1 MRMRLAFG
9 NSESQTRHSGS
20 DSLSKREEPVP
31 DFQKAFQLVR
41 QDLAFAMRG
50 LARSPG
56 LTLTII
62 VSLSLGVGANVAV
75 FTTIDRVFLQAPPGV
90 VKPDQMRRLYSRIFY
105 VRGMDYGPTG
115 RVGDNFSTRDLGAL
129 TEATRG
135 TARLAGNYPGYGA
148 RLNGSDRRVRR
159 TFVSPG
165 YFDLLGIR
173 PSLGRFFAPDE
184 DRITGAPMPVVVLS
198 HAFWRNQLGGDSAII
213 GRSLR
218 LDDESYSVIGIA
230 AREFEGIDLEVT
242 DLWLPLTNMA
252 GGDIT
257 FLEIIARLE
266 PGASEAKLNQQL
278 AAGFRQARAHDPDV
292 ADSSSA
298 FAASFFAARGP
309 GLVGVFGTLASGAPY
324 VGSRIRGMPERSIA
338 LLPRLGLL
346 SGVVLIIAT
355 ANVASLLLM
364 RALRRRR
371 EIGTRVALG
380 APIGR
385 LMRQFIIESVLL
397 ALLAGGIALAV
408 GSATGGVL
416 RSQLSSLQWTDTVV
430 DHRAV
435 WLGLGVAVIAGLWAG
450 LAPAVFAL
458 RMDVISSLR
467 SSSGM
472 TMAANGMRTGLL
484 VAQAALCTA
493 LLASGGTFLQS
504 LRRATTFDHG
514 FDHERLLQVAIPAR
528 DANAEAELAK
538 AAERLRAT
546 PGVVAVGRTLTPLGA
561 LGMASKIGPDASD
574 TIGVGL
580 RGPSLE
586 FVDPEFMRATGFRAL
601 AGRLLTPDDNFAL
614 VTILTES
621 LARALFPAGDVLGRC
636 VHVREP
642 SSPCRE
648 IIGVVSDLH
657 WFVGAPSFY
666 RAFVPLPQA
675 WTIPPRALIP
685 NYLYV
690 RVSDDAMPAD
700 VARLRSTLTTVLSHP
715 EELVVQ
721 RVTAMLAP
729 QHRPWQVAAL
739 LFLVLGSL
747 GLVAA
752 AAGIYGL
759 VAFDVTQRSREI
771 GVRVALGATS
781 SMIVRLVVGT
791 GLRVVLM
798 GIGAGL
804 LVAFG
809 IGRVMLSILFGTTPF
824 DPLVLA
830 VTVLVLVLAAI
841 LASLVPVWRALRVT
855 PAIALASE

>member
-1 MRMRLAFG
+1 MPLTRAFTLGSIVRLIG
-9 NSESQTRHSGS
+9 TIRS
-20 DSLSKREEPVP
+20 DLS
-31 DFQKAFQLVR
+31 
-41 QDLAFAMRG
+41 FAIRG
-50 LARSPG
+50 LRRSPG
-56 LTLTII
+56 LTLTVIL
-62 VSLSLGVGANVAV
+62 SLSLGVGANVAV
-75 FTTIDRVFLQAPPGV
+75 FTAIDRVFLQAAPGV
-90 VKPDQMRRLYSRIFY
+90 KNPEQMRRLYSRIFY
-105 VRGMDYGPTG
+105 VRGMNYGPTG
-115 RVGDNFSTRDLGAL
+115 RVGDNFSTRDLRAL

-135 TARLAGNYPGYGA
+135 TARLAGNYLGYGA
-148 RLNGSDRRVRR
+148 RLNGSDLRVRR

-165 YFDLLGIR
+165 YFDLLGVR

-198 HAFWRNQLGGDSAII
+198 HAFWRSQFGGDSTMI

-218 LDDESYSVIGIA
+218 LDDESYTIIGIA

-242 DLWLPLTNMA
+242 DLWLPLTNIA

-292 ADSSSA
+292 ADSSVA

-309 GLVGVFGTLASGAPY
+309 GLVGVFGTLASGAPF

-346 SGVVLIIAT
+346 SSVVLIIAT

-371 EIGTRVALG
+371 EIATRVALG
-380 APIGR
+380 APLGR
-385 LMRQFIIESVLL
+385 LMGQLIIESLLL
-397 ALLAGGIALAV
+397 ALFAGLVALAV
-408 GSATGGVL
+408 ANTTGGVL
-416 RSQLSSLQWTDTVV
+416 RAQLSTLRWTDTVV

-435 WLGLGVAVIAGLWAG
+435 WLGLGIAVLAGLVAG
-450 LAPAVFAL
+450 LAPAFLAL
-458 RMDVISSLR
+458 RMDVISALR

-472 TMAANGMRTGLL
+472 TMATYGMRTGLL

-504 LRRATTFDHG
+504 LRRATQFDHG
-514 FDHERLLQVAIPAR
+514 FDHDRLIQVSIPSR
-528 DANAEAELAK
+528 DANAEAELAS
-538 AAERLRAT
+538 AAERMRAT
-546 PGVVAVGRTLTPLGA
+546 PGVIAVGRTLTALGA
-561 LGMASKIGPDASD
+561 LGMLSKIGPNASD

-586 FVDPEFMRATGFRAL
+586 FVDAELMRAAGFRAI
-601 AGRLLTPDDNFAL
+601 AGRLLTPADNFAT
-614 VTILTES
+614 VTVLTES
-621 LARALFPAGDVLGRC
+621 LARTLFPAGDVLGRC

-648 IIGVVSDLH
+648 IVGVVRDLH
-657 WFVGAPSFY
+657 WFVGTPPFY

-690 RVSDDAMPAD
+690 RLSGATTPTD
-700 VARLRSTLTTVLSHP
+700 VARLRATLTTVLRHP
-715 EELVVQ
+715 EELAVQ
-721 RVTAMLAP
+721 RSTVMLSP
-729 QHRPWQVAAL
+729 QLRPWRVAAV

-747 GLVAA
+747 GLMAA
-752 AAGIYGL
+752 ATGIYGL
-759 VAFDVTQRSREI
+759 IAYDVTLRSREI

-781 SMIVRLVVGT
+781 SRVVRLVVGT

-798 GIGAGL
+798 GAGAGL

-809 IGRVMLSILFGTTPF
+809 IGRVMLSILFGTSPF
-824 DPLVLA
+824 DPVVLA
-830 VTVLVLVLAAI
+830 VTVLVLVLAAV
-841 LASLVPVWRALRVT
+841 LASLVPVWRALRVN
-855 PAIALASE
+855 PAIALSSE